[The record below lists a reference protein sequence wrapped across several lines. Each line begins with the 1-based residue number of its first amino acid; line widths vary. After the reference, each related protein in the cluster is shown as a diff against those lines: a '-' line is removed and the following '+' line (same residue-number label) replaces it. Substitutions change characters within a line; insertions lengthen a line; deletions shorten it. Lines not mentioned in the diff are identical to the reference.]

1 MTGTATTSKGYTWY
15 PINVNGTLGYVRG
28 DCSFKLSAT
37 QEESYLAGNGVP
49 DENNSSGG
57 GTATASTYLIT
68 VLDKVNLR
76 ASPSKDA
83 NAPYNIPLGTVMAYN
98 NQQTVGGSLW
108 YRVVYDNTQVWVLG
122 SCVSVMTQAEYEE
135 WLATQPTTTPQPEV
149 VVGYVV
155 TVTGGVNLRTTAN
168 GSQDH
173 RPPGRGRGHAVQ
185 RRAYRA
191 ARIPVVSRKN
201 HAGHRVCAR
210 RLRGR
215 VYRQRRRIA
224 NRNPRTHQL
233 QSHRRPGS
241 YL

>member
-1 MTGTATTSKGYTWY
+1 
-15 PINVNGTLGYVRG
+15 
-28 DCSFKLSAT
+28 
-37 QEESYLAGNGVP
+37 
-49 DENNSSGG
+49 
-57 GTATASTYLIT
+57 
-68 VLDKVNLR
+68 
-76 ASPSKDA
+76 
-83 NAPYNIPLGTVMAYN
+83 MAYN

-168 GSQDH
+168 GSKII
-173 RPPGRGRGHAVQ
+173 GRLDEGVVMPYSAEPTEL
-185 RRAYRA
+185 

>member
-1 MTGTATTSKGYTWY
+1 M
-15 PINVNGTLGYVRG
+15 
-28 DCSFKLSAT
+28 
-37 QEESYLAGNGVP
+37 
-49 DENNSSGG
+49 
-57 GTATASTYLIT
+57 
-68 VLDKVNLR
+68 LDKVNLR

-149 VVGYVV
+149 VVRVCGDSY
-155 TVTGGVNLRTTAN
+155 RRREPAYH
-168 GSQDH
+168 SQWFQDH
-173 RPPGRGRGHAVQ
+173 RPPGRGCGHAVQ

-191 ARIPVVSRKN
+191 GAGYLWYPVKTTLGTGYV
-201 HAGHRVCAR
+201 
-210 RLRGR
+210 RGDC
-215 VYRQRRRIA
+215 VEECTGQRRA
-224 NRNPRTHQL
+224 HCQPQ
-233 QSHRRPGS
+233 PPDPPAPVPPPAGS